1 MKKNHMWDWMEKQEK
16 ELKKFTKELVLA
28 VPNLDKKTR
37 IKMDALDY
45 VTEGV
50 LSLEYKDR

>member
-1 MKKNHMWDWMEKQEK
+1 MEKQEK